1 MVNSENSFLIDATF
15 IIERTHKTLFGTP
28 LLMVQGRDRTFTF
41 GFARGFLRLRRRLEI
56 RAGVLVIGKNSRLI
70 TSDKNIEDL
79 VEFLRTLD
87 IPCVHDPQNDALQI
101 AGSMSSEFS
110 HIVTGDRRLLQ
121 LSRDHLIIILAKNGT
136 LDQYDW
142 MSSESIRTAF
152 GIQPA
157 DVPTYIALTEGASLT
172 GKQAVRLIELFGN
185 IDSIYK
191 DLAKVVSSN
200 IREMLV
206 ENKVKTYHHYLESRL
221 LANSVQV
228 SYLTKNA
235 DLNNIDT
242 DRNRNHL
249 KSYAF
254 YSLVKLLPLPNRPAV
269 QSELTRSRPK
279 PDSYHAVIDRAGM
292 QELESLICSSKVCA
306 IDTESDDK
314 DPRKA
319 TLFGVAFSVKEG
331 EAYFVPLIDHDLKDI
346 VKDDVLKALK
356 GICESDVRF
365 VGHNLKYDYLL
376 LMRNGLK
383 MRSLHFDTMVA
394 AYECHG
400 EPDLLKLQYLVESKL
415 GKRIKS
421 YFQLVDKGNT
431 LLDLP
436 FEEMVNHGCKDAD
449 MTLRLYPIFQD
460 ELRVRELTNQFF
472 NHSMQLLMRLGRLE
486 SEGISIDEGK
496 LDVIRRNLLERAV
509 ALKRNVCEMLGKP
522 FDLDS
527 GTELTA
533 ILAQAFGLRPHFGS
547 RIVTLSQL
555 EQLAVSEPKVR
566 KIVEYRRLRS
576 QITAVDSVSAASI
589 GGRIY
594 PLFSQVRSP
603 AGFVTTIR
611 PSLFDIDGLPELG
624 ACLDSSV
631 QDFLF
636 DTQKSL
642 EVLMRVT
649 QDPLLRERT
658 GSPELNECLGKY
670 MSLAAKDYD
679 NLLLSFALGFSD
691 SHISRAFLLDLLT
704 VTTIRHG
711 MMKKFCIMFDWL
723 EKYRTDV
730 RQNGYASYGGMRK
743 YIDAARTADL
753 GKRQQALDH
762 AVRWLMQS

>member
-15 IIERTHKTLFGTP
+15 IIERTHKTFLGTP

-41 GFARGFLRLRRRLEI
+41 GFAREFLRLRNTLGI
-56 RAGVLVIGKNSRLI
+56 RSGVLVIGKNSRLI
-70 TSDKNIEDL
+70 ASDKNIQDL
-79 VEFLRTLD
+79 VEFFRTLD
-87 IPCVHDPQNDALQI
+87 IPCVHDPQNDVLHI
-101 AGSMSSEFS
+101 AGSMTSGFS

-121 LSRDHLIIILAKNGT
+121 LSRDRLIIILAKNRT
-136 LDQYDW
+136 VDEYDW
-142 MSSESIRTAF
+142 MSSESIRTAI
-152 GIQPA
+152 GVQPA

-254 YSLVKLLPLPNRPAV
+254 YSLVRLLPLPNRPVV
-269 QSELTRSRPK
+269 QPELTRSMPK

-383 MRSLHFDTMVA
+383 MRSLHFDTMLA

-421 YFQLVDKGNT
+421 YSQLVDKGNT

-658 GSPELNECLGKY
+658 GSPEFNELLRKY
-670 MSLAAKDYD
+670 CSLAAKDYD
-679 NLLLSFALGFSD
+679 NLLLNFALGFTD
-691 SHISRAFLLDLLT
+691 SHISIAFLIDLLM

-711 MMKKFCIMFDWL
+711 MMKRFCIMFDWL

>member
-15 IIERTHKTLFGTP
+15 IIERTHKTFLGTP

-41 GFARGFLRLRRRLEI
+41 GFAREFLRLRNTLGI
-56 RAGVLVIGKNSRLI
+56 RSGVLVIGKNSRLI
-70 TSDKNIEDL
+70 ASDKNIQDL
-79 VEFLRTLD
+79 VEFFRTLD
-87 IPCVHDPQNDALQI
+87 IPCVHDPQNDVLHI
-101 AGSMSSEFS
+101 AGSMTSGFS

-121 LSRDHLIIILAKNGT
+121 LSRDRLIIILAKNRT
-136 LDQYDW
+136 VDEYDW
-142 MSSESIRTAF
+142 MSSESIRTAI
-152 GIQPA
+152 GVQPA

-254 YSLVKLLPLPNRPAV
+254 YSLVRLLPLPNRPVV
-269 QSELTRSRPK
+269 QPELTRSMPK

-383 MRSLHFDTMVA
+383 MRSLHFDTMLA

-421 YFQLVDKGNT
+421 YSQLVDKGNT

-658 GSPELNECLGKY
+658 GSPEFNELLRKY
-670 MSLAAKDYD
+670 CSLAAKDYD
-679 NLLLSFALGFSD
+679 NLLLNFALGFTD
-691 SHISRAFLLDLLT
+691 SHISRAFLIDLLM

-711 MMKKFCIMFDWL
+711 MMKRFCIMFDWL

>member
-1 MVNSENSFLIDATF
+1 MVNSDNSFLIDATF
-15 IIERTHKTLFGTP
+15 IIERTHKTFLGTP

-41 GFARGFLRLRRRLEI
+41 GFAREFLRLRNTLGI
-56 RAGVLVIGKNSRLI
+56 RSGVLVIGKNSRLI
-70 TSDKNIEDL
+70 ASDKNIQDL
-79 VEFLRTLD
+79 VEFFRTLD
-87 IPCVHDPQNDALQI
+87 IPCVHDPQNDVLHI
-101 AGSMSSEFS
+101 AGSMTSGFS

-121 LSRDHLIIILAKNGT
+121 LSRDRLIIILAKNRSV
-136 LDQYDW
+136 DEYDW
-142 MSSESIRTAF
+142 MSSESIRTAI
-152 GIQPA
+152 GVQPA

-254 YSLVKLLPLPNRPAV
+254 YSLVRLLPLPSRPVV
-269 QSELTRSRPK
+269 QPELTRSMPK

-356 GICESDVRF
+356 SICESDVKF

-383 MRSLHFDTMVA
+383 MRSLHFDTMLA

-421 YFQLVDKGNT
+421 YSQLVDKGNT

-486 SEGISIDEGK
+486 SEGISMDEAK
-496 LDVIRRNLLERAV
+496 LDVIRGNLLERAV
-509 ALKRNVCEMLGKP
+509 AVKRNVCEMLGKP

-658 GSPELNECLGKY
+658 GSPEFNELLRKY
-670 MSLAAKDYD
+670 CSLAAKDYD
-679 NLLLSFALGFSD
+679 NLLLNFALGFAD
-691 SHISRAFLLDLLT
+691 SHISRAFLIDLLM

-711 MMKKFCIMFDWL
+711 MMKRFCIMFDWL
-723 EKYRTDV
+723 EKYRADV
-730 RQNGYASYGGMRK
+730 RKNGYASYGGMRK
-743 YIDAARTADL
+743 YLDAARTADL
-753 GKRQQALDH
+753 GKRRQALDH

>member
-15 IIERTHKTLFGTP
+15 IIERTHKTFLGTP

-41 GFARGFLRLRRRLEI
+41 GFAREFLRLRNTLGI
-56 RAGVLVIGKNSRLI
+56 RSGVLVIGKNSRLI
-70 TSDKNIEDL
+70 ASDKNIQDL
-79 VEFLRTLD
+79 VEFCRTLD
-87 IPCVHDPQNDALQI
+87 IPCVHDPQNDVLHI
-101 AGSMSSEFS
+101 AGSMTSGLS

-121 LSRDHLIIILAKNGT
+121 LSRDRLIIILAKNRT
-136 LDQYDW
+136 VHEYDW
-142 MSSESIRTAF
+142 MSSASIRTAI
-152 GIQPA
+152 GVQPA

-254 YSLVKLLPLPNRPAV
+254 YSLVRLLPLPNRPVV
-269 QSELTRSRPK
+269 QPELTRSMPK

-356 GICESDVRF
+356 GICESDVKF

-383 MRSLHFDTMVA
+383 MRSLHFDTMLA

-421 YFQLVDKGNT
+421 YSQLVDKGNT

-496 LDVIRRNLLERAV
+496 LDVIRMNLLER
-509 ALKRNVCEMLGKP
+509 
-522 FDLDS
+522 
-527 GTELTA
+527 
-533 ILAQAFGLRPHFGS
+533 
-547 RIVTLSQL
+547 
-555 EQLAVSEPKVR
+555 
-566 KIVEYRRLRS
+566 
-576 QITAVDSVSAASI
+576 
-589 GGRIY
+589 
-594 PLFSQVRSP
+594 
-603 AGFVTTIR
+603 
-611 PSLFDIDGLPELG
+611 
-624 ACLDSSV
+624 
-631 QDFLF
+631 
-636 DTQKSL
+636 
-642 EVLMRVT
+642 
-649 QDPLLRERT
+649 LL
-658 GSPELNECLGKY
+658 
-670 MSLAAKDYD
+670 
-679 NLLLSFALGFSD
+679 
-691 SHISRAFLLDLLT
+691 H
-704 VTTIRHG
+704 
-711 MMKKFCIMFDWL
+711 
-723 EKYRTDV
+723 
-730 RQNGYASYGGMRK
+730 
-743 YIDAARTADL
+743 
-753 GKRQQALDH
+753 
-762 AVRWLMQS
+762 

>member
-15 IIERTHKTLFGTP
+15 IIERTHKTFLGTP

-41 GFARGFLRLRRRLEI
+41 GFAREFLRLRNTLGI
-56 RAGVLVIGKNSRLI
+56 RSGVLVIGKNSRLI
-70 TSDKNIEDL
+70 ASDKNIQDL
-79 VEFLRTLD
+79 VEFCRTLD
-87 IPCVHDPQNDALQI
+87 IPCVHDPQNDVLHI
-101 AGSMSSEFS
+101 AGSMTSGFS

-121 LSRDHLIIILAKNGT
+121 LSRDRLIIILAKNRT
-136 LDQYDW
+136 VDEYDW
-142 MSSESIRTAF
+142 MSSESIRTAI
-152 GIQPA
+152 GVQPA

-254 YSLVKLLPLPNRPAV
+254 YSLVRLLPLPNRPVV
-269 QSELTRSRPK
+269 QPELTRSMPK

-356 GICESDVRF
+356 GICESDVKF

-383 MRSLHFDTMVA
+383 MRSLHFDTMLA

-421 YFQLVDKGNT
+421 YSQLVDKGNT

-603 AGFVTTIR
+603 AGFVTTLR
-611 PSLFDIDGLPELG
+611 PSLFDIDGLPELR
-624 ACLDSSV
+624 ACLDGSV

-658 GSPELNECLGKY
+658 GSPEFNECLRKY
-670 MSLAAKDYD
+670 M
-679 NLLLSFALGFSD
+679 FV
-691 SHISRAFLLDLLT
+691 SRQGL
-704 VTTIRHG
+704 
-711 MMKKFCIMFDWL
+711 
-723 EKYRTDV
+723 
-730 RQNGYASYGGMRK
+730 
-743 YIDAARTADL
+743 
-753 GKRQQALDH
+753 
-762 AVRWLMQS
+762 

>member
-1 MVNSENSFLIDATF
+1 
-15 IIERTHKTLFGTP
+15 
-28 LLMVQGRDRTFTF
+28 MVQGRDRTFTF
-41 GFARGFLRLRRRLEI
+41 GFAREFLRLRSTLGI
-56 RAGVLVIGKNSRLI
+56 RSGVLVIGKNSRLI
-70 TSDKNIEDL
+70 ASDKNIEDL

-87 IPCVHDPQNDALQI
+87 IPCVHDPQNDVLHI
-101 AGSMSSEFS
+101 AGSMSSGFS

-121 LSRDHLIIILAKNGT
+121 LSRDRLIIILAKNRT
-136 LDQYDW
+136 LDEYDW
-142 MSSESIRTAF
+142 MSSESIRTAI

-254 YSLVKLLPLPNRPAV
+254 YSLVRLLPLPNRPAV
-269 QSELTRSRPK
+269 QPELTRSMPK

-356 GICESDVRF
+356 GICESDVKF
-365 VGHNLKYDYLL
+365 IGHNLKYDYLL

-383 MRSLHFDTMVA
+383 MRFLHFDTMLA

-421 YFQLVDKGNT
+421 YSQLVDKGNT

-555 EQLAVSEPKVR
+555 EQLAVSEPRVR
-566 KIVEYRRLRS
+566 KIVEYKRLRS
-576 QITAVDSVSAASI
+576 QITAVDSVSTASI
-589 GGRIY
+589 WRK
-594 PLFSQVRSP
+594 
-603 AGFVTTIR
+603 
-611 PSLFDIDGLPELG
+611 DIP
-624 ACLDSSV
+624 SV
-631 QDFLF
+631 Q
-636 DTQKSL
+636 SG
-642 EVLMRVT
+642 E
-649 QDPLLRERT
+649 
-658 GSPELNECLGKY
+658 
-670 MSLAAKDYD
+670 
-679 NLLLSFALGFSD
+679 
-691 SHISRAFLLDLLT
+691 ISRRVRYYAKAKF
-704 VTTIRHG
+704 VRHRW
-711 MMKKFCIMFDWL
+711 F
-723 EKYRTDV
+723 
-730 RQNGYASYGGMRK
+730 
-743 YIDAARTADL
+743 ART
-753 GKRQQALDH
+753 
-762 AVRWLMQS
+762 